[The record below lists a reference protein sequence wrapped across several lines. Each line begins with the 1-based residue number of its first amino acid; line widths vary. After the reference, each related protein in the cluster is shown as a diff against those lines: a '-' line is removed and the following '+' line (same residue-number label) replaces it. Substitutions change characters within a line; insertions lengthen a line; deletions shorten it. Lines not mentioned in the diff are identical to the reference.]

1 MICLRG
7 VMQQAF
13 LLIALILLNR
23 ADDYRPFAVCA
34 LYGCVF
40 GLFVV
45 RLYIT
50 LFCGTVAPVRVPM
63 V

>member
-34 LYGCVF
+34 LYGCAF
-40 GLFVV
+40 DLFVV
-45 RLYIT
+45 
-50 LFCGTVAPVRVPM
+50 C
-63 V
+63 